1 MSEQLTYHY
10 TLMRGGT
17 SKAFFFKWNELPTD
31 EMERRKTI
39 LAIFGSPDMRQIDG
53 LGGAWEGYSKVA
65 IIGPPSIDNADIDYT
80 FGQVQINGSFI
91 DWNFNCGN
99 ISAAVGPYA
108 IDEGM
113 VRVTEPIT
121 RVRIHMTNFH
131 QVIMADVPVR
141 NGRSLV
147 YGNYAVAGV
156 PGTGARID
164 VNNSGLVGT
173 SSGKLLPTGNVVD
186 KLEVEG
192 LGKVL
197 VSIVDMANPFI
208 FIHADVVG
216 ATGKESRPEIE
227 KNKELL
233 GKLVAIRCAA
243 AEKLGFVTDRRDATE
258 KSPSRPCLAYVHEA
272 ADYVDY
278 VTGET
283 FHNKD
288 MDFLARNIF
297 NNTAHETFMGTGS
310 ICVTVAAMIEG
321 TVVNKVVSKQAK
333 KTGIVRFGHPRGIIE
348 ANIEVNKDGTEYIV
362 QKASMGRTARRIADG
377 FVYVRKDIIR

>member
-1 MSEQLTYHY
+1 MSQQTSYRY

-17 SKAFFFKWNELPTD
+17 SKAFFFKWNELPPD
-31 EMERRKTI
+31 KMEREKTI

-65 IIGPPSIDNADIDYT
+65 IIGPPSIHGADVDYT
-80 FGQVQINGSFI
+80 FGQVQINRSFI

-131 QVIMADVPVR
+131 QVITADVPVK
-141 NGRSLV
+141 NGNSLI
-147 YGNYAVAGV
+147 YGEYTVAGV

-173 SSGKLLPTGNVVD
+173 SSGKLLPTGNVMD
-186 KLEVEG
+186 ELHVEE
-192 LGKVL
+192 LGKVP
-197 VSIVDMANPFI
+197 VSIVDIANPFV

-227 KNKELL
+227 RNKELL

-243 AEKLGFVTDRRDATE
+243 AERLGFVADRRDATE

-272 ADYVDY
+272 IDYPDY
-278 VTGET
+278 VTGEIIQARDT
-283 FHNKD
+283 
-288 MDFLARNIF
+288 DFLARNIF

-310 ICVTVAAMIEG
+310 ICITVAAMIEG
-321 TVVNKVVSKQAK
+321 TVVNKVVSERAK
-333 KTGIVRFGHPRGIIE
+333 NTGIVRFGHPRGIIE
-348 ANIEVNKDGTEYIV
+348 TVIEVSKNGAEYV
-362 QKASMGRTARRIADG
+362 VKKASMGRTARRLADG
-377 FVYVRKDIIR
+377 LVYVRKDI

>member
-1 MSEQLTYHY
+1 MSEQTSYRF
-10 TLMRGGT
+10 TIMRGGT
-17 SKAFFFKWNELPTD
+17 SKALFFKWNELPPD
-31 EMERRKTI
+31 QVEREKTI

-65 IIGPPSIDNADIDYT
+65 IIGPPSIEGADIDYT
-80 FGQVQINGSFI
+80 FGQVQISKAFI

-113 VRVTEPIT
+113 VHVTEPIT
-121 RVRIHMTNFH
+121 KVRIHMTNSH
-131 QVIMADVPVR
+131 QVITANVPVR
-141 NGRSLV
+141 NGKSLI
-147 YGNYAVAGV
+147 YGDYTVPGV

-164 VNNSGLVGT
+164 VNNSGLVG
-173 SSGKLLPTGNVVD
+173 SSTGRLLPTGNVMD
-186 KLEVEG
+186 ELEVEG
-192 LGKVL
+192 LGKVPVSL
-197 VSIVDMANPFI
+197 VDIANPFV

-216 ATGKESRPEIE
+216 ATGMESRPEIE
-227 KNKELL
+227 GNKELI

-243 AEKLGFVTDRRDATE
+243 AERLGFVVDRRDATE

-272 ADYVDY
+272 IDYPDY
-278 VTGET
+278 VTGQI
-283 FHNKD
+283 FQAKD

-310 ICVTVAAMIEG
+310 ICTTVAAMIEG
-321 TVVNKVVSKQAK
+321 TVVNKVASERAK

-348 ANIEVNKDGTEYIV
+348 AYIEVKKNGTEYV
-362 QKASMGRTARRIADG
+362 VEKANMGRTARRLADG
-377 FVYVRKDIIR
+377 LVYVRKDI